1 MEAAMYVPDRHHSR
15 RANITMRATA
25 ADDLRAQR
33 LQCAGR
39 MVAFGDPC
47 ASEVLVVIAMEKP
60 GPGAPELYAVTSL
73 HTH

>member
-1 MEAAMYVPDRHHSR
+1 
-15 RANITMRATA
+15 MRATA
-25 ADDLRAQR
+25 ADELRAQR